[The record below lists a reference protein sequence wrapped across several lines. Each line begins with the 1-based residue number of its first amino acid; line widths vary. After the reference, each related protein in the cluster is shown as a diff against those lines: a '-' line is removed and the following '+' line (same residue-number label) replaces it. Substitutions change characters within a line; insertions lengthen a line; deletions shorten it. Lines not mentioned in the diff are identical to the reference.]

1 MLLAALR
8 DMQWRRRRFLIA
20 MIGTGLV
27 FAMSLVASG
36 VAAAFRNEMSR
47 SIRYAGAD
55 RWLVPSTVS
64 GPLTAVRPFPVTLA
78 DQAGALA
85 GVNRADPVVFAR
97 SAITTGAAPSTTG
110 TNSPPASAG
119 KVVDVNLFGV
129 VPDGVGAPHATKGR
143 SLSGPGEA
151 VIDRSAGAHV
161 GDLIQMAGR
170 ELRVV
175 GTLSGATM
183 FDGAPNVYTRIDDA
197 QQILFNGQP
206 LATAVLTR
214 GVPADSALPNG
225 VKAMTPAAVKQDA
238 LRILKNA
245 MATIDFVNV
254 LLWLIAAAIMGSILY
269 LTAIER
275 SRDIAVFKA
284 TGAPT
289 RSIVLGMVL
298 QAVLLAAGSSLVAV
312 VLSLLIGPLFP
323 VTPEV
328 PTMSYVAIPVVAVV
342 AGLLA
347 GAVAIRRAVTVQP
360 ALAFGG

>member
-8 DMQWRRRRFLIA
+8 DLQWRRRRFLIA

-36 VAAAFRNEMSR
+36 VAAAFRNEMTR
-47 SIRYAGAD
+47 SIRYAAAD

-64 GPLTAVRPFPVTLA
+64 GPLTAVRPFPLTLA
-78 DQAGALA
+78 DQASALP
-85 GVNRADPVVFAR
+85 GVTRADPIVFAR
-97 SAITTGAAPSTTG
+97 SAITSGPAPTTATNPSEAG
-110 TNSPPASAG
+110 TG

-143 SLSGPGEA
+143 SVSGPGEA
-151 VIDRSAGAHV
+151 VIDRSAGAHI
-161 GDLIQMAGR
+161 GDLIQVAGR

-175 GTLSGATM
+175 GTIRGATM
-183 FDGAPNVYTRIDDA
+183 FDGAPNVYTRLDDA

-214 GVPADSALPNG
+214 GVPADGALPNG

-275 SRDIAVFKA
+275 TRDIAVFKA

-289 RSIVLGMVL
+289 RGIVFGMML
-298 QAVLLAAGSSLVAV
+298 QAVVLAAGSSLVAV

-328 PTMSYVAIPVVAVV
+328 PSMSYAAIPVVAVV